1 MGYLRE
7 ERGYLSIW
15 KNSLVRELSWHVT
28 QVEEYNKS
36 STVNQL
42 AFTVEDLHKATNDYK
57 EKGVEFLSL
66 EPQPALKVL
75 FYGPNHPL
83 LHLLERALYL
93 FLKLHNCCN
102 RNSVSIATIKLISNG
117 R

>member
-1 MGYLRE
+1 
-7 ERGYLSIW
+7 
-15 KNSLVRELSWHVT
+15 LVREWSWHIT
-28 QVEEYNKS
+28 QVEEYDKN

-42 AFTVEDLHKATNDYK
+42 AFTVEDLYEATNDYK

-93 FLKLHNCCN
+93 FLKLHNFRN

>member
-15 KNSLVRELSWHVT
+15 KNSVVREWRWHIT
-28 QVEEYNKS
+28 QVEEYDKS

-42 AFTVEDLHKATNDYK
+42 AFTVENLLEATNDYT

-66 EPQPALKVL
+66 EPQPNLKVL
-75 FYGPNHPL
+75 FYGPNHPV

-93 FLKLHNCCN
+93 FLKLHNFCN
-102 RNSVSIATIKLISNG
+102 RNSVSITK
-117 R
+117 